1 VCHSITIQRRRWRGK
16 ASGFNSNARDRKG
29 AGALERRL
37 AEILIGAARGGL
49 VVFASLIVL
58 AGCES
63 PASKP
68 SSASGESPRTAYN
81 LSGYPPAFKD
91 GYADACSSP
100 RRRNDER
107 FKSDADYSMG
117 WNDGQ
122 SACRGR

>member
-1 VCHSITIQRRRWRGK
+1 MECRVAEMVIDAGRG
-16 ASGFNSNARDRKG
+16 A
-29 AGALERRL
+29 
-37 AEILIGAARGGL
+37 L

-63 PASKP
+63 PASRP
-68 SSASGESPRTAYN
+68 SSAPGGNPRPSYN

-122 SACRGR
+122 SVCRAR